1 MTCFS
6 TEFDRSLAAEARLE
20 MYKIKNYSQLKHSQR
35 KSNSIKKDRKSIF
48 LAFSGAVF
56 TTTDG
61 SFPNIASKDD
71 LMLSYQ
77 SKKNTKNNITET
89 IWSNVSTFG
98 KMLKVLSDISES
110 TLLPF
115 VSILNQDLNRE
126 KKCIQVHKKRIQL
139 KSFTITTG

>member
-20 MYKIKNYSQLKHSQR
+20 MYKTKNYSQLKHSQR

-71 LMLSYQ
+71 LMRSYQ
-77 SKKNTKNNITET
+77 SKKIPKTKSQKRYEAMYLHLERCLKCLA
-89 IWSNVSTFG
+89 TFQ
-98 KMLKVLSDISES
+98 KALYF
-110 TLLPF
+110 LLYQF
-115 VSILNQDLNRE
+115 
-126 KKCIQVHKKRIQL
+126 
-139 KSFTITTG
+139 